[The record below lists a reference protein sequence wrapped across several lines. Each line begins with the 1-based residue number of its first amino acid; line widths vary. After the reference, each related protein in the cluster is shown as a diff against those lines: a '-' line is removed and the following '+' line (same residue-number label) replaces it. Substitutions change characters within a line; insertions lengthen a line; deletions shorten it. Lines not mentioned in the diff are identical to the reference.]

1 MVVQYKCPSCGA
13 DMKFDS
19 NTGKLLCD
27 SCGYASDIDT
37 MKRNENGNTT
47 SSEQYTNSTRSKT
60 YDSDVNQYACNNCG
74 AVLITE
80 PDTTATTCSFCGAP
94 VVLADRLSGESSPY
108 YIIPFQISKEQA
120 QEAFKKWCKNGRLT
134 PKGFMTADRIKS
146 MTGLYVPFWLY
157 DLHSNGEINAACTR
171 VSTYEQGDYIVT
183 ETKHYNVYRS
193 ADLNY
198 LKIPVDASEKMNDS
212 LMDKLEPF
220 DYRNLKSFNMPYLA
234 GYIAEKYNYTDKDL
248 FPRIQNRVAG
258 YVETYLRSSIA
269 GYSTVNVFNKRIHIK
284 PKNAFYTLLPV
295 WLVSYDYQDSEHI
308 FAMNGE
314 TGKIVGRPP
323 LSKGKIAAWFGG
335 ISAVSFVIIKII
347 VLLMGGGF

>member
-13 DMKFDS
+13 DMKYDS

-37 MKRNENGNTT
+37 MKRNEEGNTT
-47 SSEQYTNSTRSKT
+47 SSEAYSNSTTNTS
-60 YDSDVNQYACNNCG
+60 YDSEVNQYVCNNCG

-80 PDTTATTCSFCGAP
+80 PDTTATTCNFCGAP

-108 YIIPFQISKEQA
+108 YIIPFQISKTQA

-146 MTGLYVPFWLY
+146 MTGLYIPFWLY

-183 ETKHYNVYRS
+183 ETSHYNVYRS

-198 LKIPVDASEKMNDS
+198 LKIPVDASEKMNDV

-220 DYRNLKSFNMPYLA
+220 DYSNLKKFNMPYLA

-248 FPRIQNRVAG
+248 FPRVQNRVTD
-258 YVETYLRSSIA
+258 YVETYLRSSIT
-269 GYSTVNVFNKRIHIK
+269 GYTTVNVFNKRIHIN
-284 PKNAFYTLLPV
+284 PNNAFYTLLPV
-295 WLVSYDYQDSEHI
+295 WLVCYDYQDSEHI

-323 LSKGKIAAWFGG
+323 LSKSKIASWFGG
-335 ISAVSFVIIKII
+335 ITVASFVIIKII
-347 VLLMGGGF
+347 ALLMGGGF